1 MNGPSMW
8 KERKVGGGGGME
20 TQEGINC
27 EIVESKVGTHL
38 KFNENIICKQRTF
51 YYP

>member
-1 MNGPSMW
+1 MGAIHV
-8 KERKVGGGGGME
+8 EREEGWWGGGME